1 MEAGLPLGICQLCVG
16 GAHSKDPTRMK
27 RLSHSFQLRFPN
39 SDPGFTSEP
48 RTFKFQFEKNRRHL
62 RGLRAP
68 PLPPPPHPYPH
79 PHPWMKGTFQRLC
92 FPKAAKPAAS
102 REGPDRKDSPGLVP
116 AVGSSSFF
124 SSSALGAPLQGSQAG
139 REAKSV
145 EQGW

>member
-1 MEAGLPLGICQLCVG
+1 MEAGLPLGICQRVG

-68 PLPPPPHPYPH
+68 PTPTLPPP
-79 PHPWMKGTFQRLC
+79 MKGTFQRLC

-102 REGPDRKDSPGLVP
+102 GEGPDRKDSPGLVP

-124 SSSALGAPLQGSQAG
+124 SSWALGAPLQGSQAG